1 MDRTMSLIIKLT
13 ILSVLSTV
21 VKTDFP
27 LEFDVPDVEVER
39 SDSETMFRLPEDLD
53 PIHYDAEITPYFE
66 ATSNREA
73 FTFDGL
79 VTIYVRAMKSG
90 INSLI
95 VQENV
100 REILHI
106 TVTDEANVPIL
117 LNLTNPFERLRQF
130 HFLKINLRDGVTL
143 ENNRVY
149 KLTIGY
155 LGNINETPLS
165 RGVFRGSYKGSDG
178 RLHWYAATHLQP
190 TNSRQVFPSFDEP
203 GFKSTF
209 NITIYRPIHFTE
221 SYSNMR
227 IAESTVVGDRVK
239 EVFHQTP
246 RMSAYLVTFHIS
258 EEFTVIADNN
268 DAARPYRI
276 LARPNARGQGEY
288 ALEVG
293 PPLTRWFEEYFGIDY
308 YTMGPDMKNDQIAV
322 PDWASGATENW
333 GFVSYR
339 ELRLLYE
346 EGETNALD
354 MESIATITAHELAHK
369 WFGNLVTCRW
379 WDNVWI
385 NEGFASYFEYFAMD
399 GVDPSMELE
408 AQFNVFYL
416 QSALSADQSAS
427 TRALQHTVNTPAQV
441 TGHFSG
447 ISYSKGASLLLM
459 LKHFVTENTFRKA
472 LNYFLVDRSYEHAFP
487 FHLYESFAKAVAE
500 DSTVDRSINM
510 TEFIRYWVEERGYP
524 VLNVNV
530 NMNTG
535 LIELTQERFFISA
548 SAQTTDQ
555 AWHLPLTY
563 TTGSNPDWN
572 NLKASEVMTGK
583 THRIQKEA
591 RHEWVIFNLQQKEG
605 FSIDYVLFISFS
617 LRSYEHAYPFH
628 LYESFAKAV
637 AEDSTVDRSINM
649 TEFIRYWVEE
659 RGYPVLNVNVNMNT
673 GLIELTQERFFIS
686 ASAQTTDQAWHLPLT
701 YTTGSN
707 PDWNNLKASEV
718 MTGKTHRVQKEA
730 RHEWVIFNLQQKGIY
745 RVNYDTHNW
754 EMIASALKQ
763 NRESIHYL
771 NRAQIVDDVF
781 ALMRSERITFNLGFQ
796 ILEFLKNETNF
807 FVWYPAISGFTWL
820 RNRFLHLSD
829 TLAEFDAILLGYLNA
844 VVNELG
850 YDVRP
855 SDSHTTI
862 LNRFFILSFACNI
875 GHEGCLNNAVEKFAA
890 LRTNGVS
897 VNPNLRRH
905 VFCEGLRDG
914 GYEDWRFLYQRR
926 LNSNNMGDQVA
937 MLRALGCTTNE
948 RAIQEFLQMV
958 LSDDVKAQDRVNAL
972 TFLYMGD
979 RNNAKIAL
987 QFVKQR
993 VDDIRRAVVLPAWF
1007 DNVLINLASYLDE
1020 EGLQDMETWL
1030 RANQATIPEFQTGLN
1045 AITSART
1052 NMQWGTDRASAILR
1066 AARGSAAIAVPTI
1079 MLLLTTSIAMM
1090 LR

>member
-1 MDRTMSLIIKLT
+1 MDRIMSLIIKLT

-27 LEFDVPDVEVER
+27 LDFDVPDVEIER

-79 VTIYVRAMKSG
+79 VTIYLRAMKSG

-106 TVTDEANVPIL
+106 TVTDEANLPIL

-130 HFLKINLRDGVTL
+130 HFLRINLRDGVTL

-354 MESIATITAHELAHK
+354 MKSIATITAHELAHK

-510 TEFIRYWVEERGYP
+510 TEFITYWVEERGYP

-572 NLKASEVMTGK
+572 NLKASEVMTSK
-583 THRIQKEA
+583 THRI
-591 RHEWVIFNLQQKEG
+591 
-605 FSIDYVLFISFS
+605 
-617 LRSYEHAYPFH
+617 
-628 LYESFAKAV
+628 
-637 AEDSTVDRSINM
+637 
-649 TEFIRYWVEE
+649 
-659 RGYPVLNVNVNMNT
+659 
-673 GLIELTQERFFIS
+673 
-686 ASAQTTDQAWHLPLT
+686 
-701 YTTGSN
+701 
-707 PDWNNLKASEV
+707 
-718 MTGKTHRVQKEA
+718 QKEA

-820 RNRFLHLSD
+820 RNRFLHLPD
-829 TLAEFDAILLGYLNA
+829 TLAEFDSILLGYLNA

-862 LNRFFILSFACNI
+862 LNRFYILSFACNI